1 MAHVSEPGGE
11 NTDGLCPAEFL
22 CGSGTRGLRGRP
34 KRGRPGTGTVPNGP
48 AGSGRQIPWGGQ
60 TPSGQHHPL
69 QTEQSKHGCTGLV
82 EFPRDALRIVSSPIP
97 PCGRCH
103 PRPWEGPRK
112 GLLWPLDVPQ
122 HNEDSKGSRLKT
134 QLGKQDT
141 DQIYSDAA
149 EEETISLI
157 LEDKSIICREEM
169 VPVNPCDSPDTRR

>member
-1 MAHVSEPGGE
+1 MENEDRQSNSWLTSRSQEVRTQMACVQRNFCSYS
-11 NTDGLCPAEFL
+11 T
-22 CGSGTRGLRGRP
+22 
-34 KRGRPGTGTVPNGP
+34 
-48 AGSGRQIPWGGQ
+48 
-60 TPSGQHHPL
+60 
-69 QTEQSKHGCTGLV
+69 GCTGLV